1 MALSREHLE
10 WVAALLLE
18 KRFGEAAFDVI
29 DRKIRHLIE
38 ADDVVGVEMWHRIA
52 ERYMLLRSG
61 YETDDQNERLH

>member
-18 KRFGEAAFDVI
+18 KRFGEGAIDVI

-38 ADDVVGVEMWHRIA
+38 DDDVVGVEMWHRIA
-52 ERYMLLRSG
+52 ERFMLLRSG